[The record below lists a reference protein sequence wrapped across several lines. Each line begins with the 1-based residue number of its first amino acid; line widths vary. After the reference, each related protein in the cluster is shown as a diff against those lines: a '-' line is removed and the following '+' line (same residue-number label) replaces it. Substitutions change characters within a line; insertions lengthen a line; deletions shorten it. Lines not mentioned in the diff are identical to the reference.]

1 MRAVRLRSPGG
12 PDELVVEDVAT
23 PRLGSGEAI
32 VRVHAAAITRDELE
46 WPVERLP
53 AIPAY
58 EMSGVV
64 ADIAPDVDATLT
76 GQPVYALTQFD
87 RDGAAAEFVAVPAK
101 LLAPKP
107 GSLDHVQAAA
117 VPLAALSAWQGLF
130 DHGRLQAG
138 QRVLIHGAA
147 GGVGQFATQLG
158 RWAGAHVIGT
168 TSGASTE
175 RAKRL
180 GAHEVIE
187 YDRFDV
193 EGVLAP
199 VDLVFD
205 TAGGDVLARSPA
217 IVKPGG
223 RLLSVAEEP
232 PSLPAGATITS
243 SYFVVEP
250 NRDQLVEI
258 GRLVDGG
265 DVRPEVDSVFPL
277 AEARAAFARSWSG
290 GSAARSYSVSS
301 TSCGPAAT
309 ATGPQAS
316 SG

>member
-193 EGVLAP
+193 EVAGDRETRREAP
-199 VDLVFD
+199 VGRRR
-205 TAGGDVLARSPA
+205 TSIATRRGDDYEQLLRGRAEPGPTRRDRAARRRRRRAPR
-217 IVKPGG
+217 G
-223 RLLSVAEEP
+223 RLGLSACRG
-232 PSLPAGATITS
+232 AGRVRT
-243 SYFVVEP
+243 
-250 NRDQLVEI
+250 QLVR
-258 GRLVDGG
+258 GKRGKVVLRVVD
-265 DVRPEVDSVFPL
+265 D
-277 AEARAAFARSWSG
+277 
-290 GSAARSYSVSS
+290 
-301 TSCGPAAT
+301 
-309 ATGPQAS
+309 
-316 SG
+316 